1 MKAKNFNVFVCH
13 GDKRTNTHTKK
24 GTIVIS
30 SRRLVISFA
39 ARSLATSKA
48 VLCWV
53 NVGLRKKNRARG
65 CYWVFANSKLPKGSV
80 AFFSL
85 LVAVGRRIGLQK
97 KSFFK
102 KDIATLFRLF

>member
-1 MKAKNFNVFVCH
+1 MKAKNFNEFVCH

-80 AFFSL
+80 AFFTFGCGGSEDWFS
-85 LVAVGRRIGLQK
+85 K